1 MLRTVRMSCSISC
14 GSGGNEGTAGVGAN
28 LIPGTP
34 STAVLN
40 GSVYNSCY
48 NSGSTGVF
56 TSSDITALNYLY

>member
-1 MLRTVRMSCSISC
+1 M
-14 GSGGNEGTAGVGAN
+14 GAN

-40 GSVYNSCY
+40 GSVFNSCY

-56 TSSDITALNYLY
+56 TSSDVTALNYLY